1 MNKYDIIIA
10 GSGLGGLECGALLS
24 KEGYNVCVL
33 EKNPLFGGCLQTFAR
48 KKYMLDTGIHYIGSL
63 DDGQIMN
70 QYFKYFGILDKLNMR
85 KMDKDCFDKII
96 YQAKEYEYAM
106 GHDSFTESLSQH
118 FPKERDNLKEYIRQ
132 LQQVGN
138 LISVEKLKK
147 GIIAQNGM
155 EFFYASASGR
165 IAEITKDETL
175 RNVLAAT
182 SMLYGGV
189 KESSTFYH
197 HAMVNNSYIE
207 SAYRFVDGTI
217 QIADALVDVI
227 RQNGGTVLKNKEVTR
242 FIVKDDKVEAV
253 EVNGEEII
261 EAKNFISNIH
271 PKKSLQLL
279 DKNRSIKNAYISRIN
294 ALPNSFGVFTL
305 YLLMKKDKERYM
317 NRNYYIHNTDNVWYN
332 SDTSKNK
339 VNNVLICYQAGK
351 SEKYSEVI
359 TLLSPL
365 YMSELKEWEHTTPG
379 KRGEGYLAFKE
390 EFAGKMLDLLKERG
404 YDYSE
409 NIEDTFTT
417 TPLSYR
423 DYIGTTDGAAYGIIK
438 DYKFPEIGFILPK
451 TKLKNFYFTGQNMN
465 VHGALGVTLTTMYTC
480 AEFLGQEYIAK
491 KVGNA

>member
-10 GSGLGGLECGALLS
+10 GSGLGGLECGAILS

-33 EKNPLFGGCLQTFAR
+33 EKNPLFGGCLQTFPR

-85 KMDKDCFDKII
+85 KMDENCFDKII
-96 YQAKEYEYAM
+96 YQTKEYEYAM
-106 GHDSFTESLSQH
+106 GHNNFIESLSQH
-118 FPKERDNLKEYIRQ
+118 FPKERGNLQEYIRQ
-132 LQQVGN
+132 LQQVGD
-138 LISVEKLKK
+138 LINVDKLKK

-165 IAEITKDETL
+165 IAEITQDETL

-217 QIADALVDVI
+217 QIAEALVNVI
-227 RQNGGTVLKNKEVTR
+227 RENGGTVLRNKEVTR

-261 EAKNFISNIH
+261 EGKNFISNIH
-271 PKKSLQLL
+271 PRRSLQLL
-279 DKNRSIKNAYISRIN
+279 DKNRSIKNAYISRIK
-294 ALPNSFGVFTL
+294 ALQNSFGVFTL
-305 YLLMKKDKERYM
+305 YLLMKKDKEPYM
-317 NRNYYIHNTDNVWYN
+317 NRNYYVHNTDNVWYN

-339 VNNVLICYQAGK
+339 VNNVLISYQAAK
-351 SEKYSEVI
+351 NEKYAEVI
-359 TLLSPL
+359 SLLSPL
-365 YMSELKEWEHTTPG
+365 YMSELKEWEDTTPEN
-379 KRGEGYLAFKE
+379 RGESYLAFKE
-390 EFAGKMLDLLKERG
+390 DFSKKMLDLLKERG
-404 YDYSE
+404 FDFSD

-438 DYKFPEIGFILPK
+438 DYKFPELSFILPK

-480 AEFLGQEYIAK
+480 AEFLGQEYLAK